1 VTLQNCMGV
10 LRDECGSCAGTC
22 QTLSGDG
29 NQFLFVNAEE
39 SMDIRVEEDS
49 KPITSAVIQP
59 EPAVSCVSVCVQ
71 RYALW
76 ANIQSFLSQCLSVYP
91 QNHLGFGECGAISC
105 FENVLHCLYNTLSNL
120 L

>member
-1 VTLQNCMGV
+1 MTLQNCMGV
-10 LRDECGSCAGTC
+10 LRDECGSCTGTC
-22 QTLSGDG
+22 QTLPGDG

-39 SMDIRVEEDS
+39 FTDIKVEEDP

-59 EPAVSCVSVCVQ
+59 EPAVSCVSSVTHSEQISRVSCHT
-71 RYALW
+71 A
-76 ANIQSFLSQCLSVYP
+76 CLSVYP
-91 QNHLGFGECGAISC
+91 QNHLGSGECSAISC